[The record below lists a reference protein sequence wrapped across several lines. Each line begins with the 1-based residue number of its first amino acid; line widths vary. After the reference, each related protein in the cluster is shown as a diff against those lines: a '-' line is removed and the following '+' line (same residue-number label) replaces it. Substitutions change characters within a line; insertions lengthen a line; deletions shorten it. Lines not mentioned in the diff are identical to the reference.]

1 MTCFLT
7 IRTTGGS
14 TWYEVPPP
22 SEYVVIDQPIY
33 SGQSQRDTS
42 GTMHMDLIAVK
53 TQISLRWSAISPA
66 AFQSLCSITG
76 TGGTVD
82 AIFYDPQT
90 GTVRGTTSSPIVMYR
105 DTSFSY
111 SPIGGWTDASGN
123 YHPSDVLPDEGDGT
137 VSLSPKGYTVSMT
150 LTEM

>member
-7 IRTTGGS
+7 IRTTGG
-14 TWYEVPPP
+14 TDWYEVPPP
-22 SEYVVIDQPIY
+22 SQYAVIDQPIY
-33 SGQSQRDTS
+33 SGQSQRDIN

-53 TQISLRWSAISPA
+53 AQISLVWSAISPA

-82 AIFYDPQT
+82 CLYYDPQT
-90 GTVRGTTSSPIVMYR
+90 GSVRGTESSPVVMYR

-111 SPIGGWTDASGN
+111 APIGGWTDSGGQ
-123 YHPSDVLPDEGDGT
+123 YHPSDTLPDAGDGS
-137 VSLSPKGYTVSMT
+137 VSLAPAGYTVTMT

>member
-1 MTCFLT
+1 MTSFVT
-7 IRTTGGS
+7 IRATGS
-14 TWYEVPPP
+14 ETWYEIPPP

-42 GTMHMDLIAVK
+42 GAMHMDLIAVK
-53 TQISLRWSAISPA
+53 AQISLRWSAISPT
-66 AFQSLCSITG
+66 AFQRLCSITG

-82 AIFYDPQT
+82 VQYYDPQT
-90 GTVRGTTSSPIVMYR
+90 GSVRGTASSPVTMYR

-111 SPIGGWTDASGN
+111 SPIGGWTDSEGI
-123 YHPSDVLPDEGDGT
+123 YHPSETLPDEGDGT
-137 VSLSPKGYTVSMT
+137 VSLSPAGYTVSMT

>member
-7 IRTTGGS
+7 ISSDGS

-22 SEYVVIDQPIY
+22 SAYTVIDQPIY

-42 GTMHMDLIAVK
+42 GGMHLDLIAVK
-53 TQISLRWSAISPA
+53 AQISISWSAISPA

-76 TGGTVD
+76 TGGVVYVQY
-82 AIFYDPQT
+82 YDPQT
-90 GTVRGTTSSPIVMYR
+90 GSVVGTESSPAEFYR

-111 SPIGGWTDASGN
+111 SPIGGWTDSSGEA
-123 YHPSDVLPDEGDGT
+123 HPAGVLPDEGDGS
-137 VSLSPKGYTVSMT
+137 VSLAPIGYSCSMT